1 MSLINTIRT
10 RAAST
15 WNAMRGKAP
24 ANAAGMSTGGQ
35 FRTGTG
41 LGLWSGI
48 SDWFVPRQVNPH
60 LYEALREAIAPID
73 GAINRM
79 TTVDGILAVE
89 GDNDALVQEITDWM
103 DNIQVND
110 LECGFQAFADSLGN
124 EKYEQGFA
132 LGEFIVDAK
141 QRDVVALRV
150 ADSKG
155 VLFRRG
161 EKFEAY
167 YQPPARAAVRGD
179 GTDRVEQIL
188 RNTYGAA
195 TTGELMGQGFK
206 PLDLSRVV
214 YQSIHNEADN
224 PYGVSLMRSME
235 FVATILL
242 QIQNAT
248 GQVWQR
254 YGDPSLS
261 LIYKTS
267 NRKITGTD
275 LDARRNALAADLAKV
290 LDAKRKG
297 NSLDLVAALAADDE
311 IKIEVIGAQDK
322 VIEIEMPARHM
333 LEQIVAKTGL
343 PSWMLGFHWST
354 AERLAESQGIIVLQ
368 ESQTRFA
375 RTKPALKRVIET
387 MLRLRGRTW
396 KPGDWDLVQRLPNLA
411 DELKRAQ
418 AEFLRAQT
426 ELMLSGVITPGVNSA
441 AGQGRDAD
449 KHMARLRAIANKIV
463 GFGPEQR
470 ILLLGDDDAIDR
482 LIAETEMR

>member
-48 SDWFVPRQVNPH
+48 SDWFVPRQVNPS

-73 GAINRM
+73 GAVNRLV
-79 TTVDGILAVE
+79 TLDGIISVE
-89 GDNDALVQEITDWM
+89 GENDALVQEIADWM
-103 DNIQVND
+103 ANIPVND
-110 LECGFQAFADSLGN
+110 METGFQAFTDSMGQ
-124 EKYEQGFA
+124 ERYEQGFA

-141 QRDVVALRV
+141 GRDVVGLRV

-161 EKFEAY
+161 EQFEAY
-167 YQPPARAAVRGD
+167 YRPPGRAAVRGD

-188 RNTYGAA
+188 RGTYGTA
-195 TTGELMGQGFK
+195 TTGDLNGKGFK
-206 PLDLSRVV
+206 SLDLSRVV
-214 YQSIHNEADN
+214 YQSINNEADN
-224 PYGVSLMRSME
+224 PYGVSMLRGIE
-235 FVATILL
+235 FVSQILL

-261 LIYKTS
+261 LTYKTN
-267 NRKITGTD
+267 NRKITAAD
-275 LDARRNALAADLAKV
+275 LDQRRNSLAADLAKV

-297 NSLDLVAALAADDE
+297 NSLDLVAAIGADDE
-311 IKIEVIGAQDK
+311 ISIEVIGAQDK

-333 LEQIVAKTGL
+333 LEQIVAKFGI

-368 ESQTRFA
+368 ESRTRFA
-375 RTKPALKRVIET
+375 RSLPALSRVIET

-396 KPGDWDLVQRLPNLA
+396 KPGDWKLVQVLPSLF